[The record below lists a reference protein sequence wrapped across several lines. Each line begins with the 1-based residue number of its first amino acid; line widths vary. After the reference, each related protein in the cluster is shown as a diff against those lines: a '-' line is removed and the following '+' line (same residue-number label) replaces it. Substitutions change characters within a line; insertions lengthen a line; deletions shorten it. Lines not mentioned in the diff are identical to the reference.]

1 MARVFTPAE
10 RRRCNAAGDE
20 RRHSKATLSFVSPR
34 VLWPIRTVYAAS
46 ASRGHHLSPPRWS
59 CHAGRSI
66 AVAGFTLKSGVPDP
80 RERRSGSTSFQ
91 KPNNTALV
99 CCRRS
104 GVATP
109 QHSRRTEGAAHD
121 TFRLY
126 LRAGAAQ
133 SGTGDGMFVSVPS
146 RPSWFKHPRS
156 RRAADLPDARSLT
169 DDPMCAAETSPDGT
183 RGAKRLPGAIYLI
196 SRVPAAR

>member
-80 RERRSGSTSFQ
+80 RERRSGSTASKSPTTQ
-91 KPNNTALV
+91 
-99 CCRRS
+99 RS
-104 GVATP
+104 YVADRAASLHHSTRAGLRVQRTTP
-109 QHSRRTEGAAHD
+109 SDFISERAR
-121 TFRLY
+121 
-126 LRAGAAQ
+126 LRAGLETGCLSPCLRVLRGSSTREAA
-133 SGTGDGMFVSVPS
+133 VPLTS
-146 RPSWFKHPRS
+146 RT
-156 RRAADLPDARSLT
+156 PD
-169 DDPMCAAETSPDGT
+169 
-183 RGAKRLPGAIYLI
+183 RLPTTRCARQKLLRTAHAVLSGC
-196 SRVPAAR
+196 PARFTS